1 MAEKPDKDV
10 TDVQRRDSESQW
22 MLRLE
27 LPGGGRAKRKI
38 MDVLEEDMKSVGV
51 REEDAEDEVQQRT
64 PEDNSK
70 RKKKFFKSMSYE

>member
-70 RKKKFFKSMSYE
+70 RKKKI

>member
-38 MDVLEEDMKSVGV
+38 MDVLEEDMESVGV

-70 RKKKFFKSMSYE
+70 RKKHFFKSM

>member
-27 LPGGGRAKRKI
+27 LPGGGRAKRKM

-51 REEDAEDEVQQRT
+51 REEDAEDA
-64 PEDNSK
+64 
-70 RKKKFFKSMSYE
+70 